1 MEKYLYDRNDLF
13 RRGIKLSNTTML
25 RMEAS
30 GFFPA
35 RRYLTPRTV
44 CWPAEEV
51 DAYLAYLIGKDQ
63 EGAADGE

>member
-13 RRGIKLSNTTML
+13 RRGIKVSNTTLL
-25 RMEAS
+25 RMEAA
-30 GFFPA
+30 GLFPA

-51 DAYLAYLIGKDQ
+51 EAHLAGLVCEEKGVPDA
-63 EGAADGE
+63 